1 MRFLLA
7 FIALCMPWAAGVAQ
21 SMNVL
26 NGKWCFT
33 GFRTTVF
40 SVMNQKLYV
49 GLLESRDTLNFKKFL
64 ENSIL
69 DSSIFVEATVRSLND
84 TVKIEA
90 DFPRTKHKLHLRY
103 FSGSPAVIIYMGD
116 VFGDSASLIRT
127 NSNCPIQQPMCINKL
142 YAAAD
147 VSTISK
153 LKPELEFTRD
163 HAFEFLLRLSFQLR
177 NKCNRCYA
185 GFTDA
190 YMNEVLIDMGFNPV
204 TTQKSGGFTIYN
216 TSGFTYFIKTKF
228 EKDQT
233 LGRLS
238 RLLLDQFMF
247 GAETQ

>member
-1 MRFLLA
+1 
-7 FIALCMPWAAGVAQ
+7 
-21 SMNVL
+21 MNEL
-26 NGKWCFT
+26 NGKWCFS

-40 SVMNQKLYV
+40 SVRNQKLYV

-69 DSSIFVEATVRSLND
+69 DSSIFIEATVSSLND

-90 DFPRTKHKLHLRY
+90 DFPITRHKLDLRY
-103 FSGSPAVIIYMGD
+103 FSGSPAIIVYMGD
-116 VFGDSASLIRT
+116 VFVDSASLIRT
-127 NSNCPIQQPMCINKL
+127 NRNCHVQQPMCINKL
-142 YAAAD
+142 YSATD
-147 VSTISK
+147 VGTISK
-153 LKPELEFTRD
+153 LKPVQEFTRD

-190 YMNEVLIDMGFNPV
+190 YMNEVFIDMGFNPI
-204 TTQKSGGFTIYN
+204 TTQKSGSFTIYN

-247 GAETQ
+247 GAESH